1 MADKP
6 QKKAPPKNTPKPA
19 ASKDDSELD
28 TFFDDFFEN
37 NQPHQF
43 DETENADQQRQWISD
58 QLMWETTLGM
68 REDEAINNVITPR
81 DEAKAATSQSQP
93 QSKSSPQKRGLSEQ
107 DRQLLRTQVSQP
119 PAKAKPPTTSQKTR
133 PVQKSPTSQTR
144 QAQTRQQKRAQNPVR
159 SQPGKVQQSQSPHNR
174 KSSVSASKAPVRQV
188 QPSPAAKPAAQ
199 KPVVKKGLNVRP
211 QSRSI
216 TKTKPERNPAN
227 TVPKTASS
235 QGKATGVKS
244 HPSPNARPP
253 APMRTPPT
261 KAKPVKREAELP
273 EEEQIILDMDG
284 ELGRAKYLILG
295 KQLAVA
301 LALLLVTF
309 IGGFYLGG
317 SNSND
322 DAVAQQDSATTT
334 AKSDQTT
341 IAPPEKQAAKK
352 VTPQKAKPKPVNK
365 TAFDR
370 ATENTMKS
378 NTATVF
384 EGKDIDIEQF
394 ESPSASLESE
404 SDPIAGRTDSPS
416 APQGDKSLTAE
427 FTAAEPTSSPNS
439 DTTSDSITAADT
451 QVAIL
456 EKSQTQTETANGE
469 NYLQALLDKSLQ
481 SFENKQWKTLIELSN
496 EILAIDPSTVTALT
510 NRAAANTELG
520 DFAAALADC
529 NRAIKIES
537 ENPLAINNRG
547 YVYEK
552 MGDFQNAILDYQKAC
567 TLGVK
572 LSCSEAKRL
581 KKETKS

>member
-6 QKKAPPKNTPKPA
+6 QQKAPPKNTPKRT

-37 NQPHQF
+37 NQPQQY

-93 QSKSSPQKRGLSEQ
+93 QSKSAPQKRALSEQ

-119 PAKAKPPTTSQKTR
+119 QATAKPPTTLQKTR

-144 QAQTRQQKRAQNPVR
+144 QAQPRQHQRAQNPVR

-199 KPVVKKGLNVRP
+199 KPVVKKEGNVRP
-211 QSRSI
+211 QTRSI
-216 TKTKPERNPAN
+216 TKSERNPAN
-227 TVPKTASS
+227 TVPKTVPS
-235 QGKATGVKS
+235 QIKATGVKS

-261 KAKPVKREAELP
+261 KAKPVKREADLP

-322 DAVAQQDSATTT
+322 DAVAQQDNATPT
-334 AKSDQTT
+334 AKSNQTT
-341 IAPPEKQAAKK
+341 VAPREKPATKK
-352 VTPQKAKPKPVNK
+352 ATAQKAKPKPVNK

-370 ATENTMKS
+370 ATQNTMKS

-404 SDPIAGRTDSPS
+404 TDPIADRTDSPS

-439 DTTSDSITAADT
+439 DTTSDSITTADT
-451 QVAIL
+451 QVATL